1 MTGKKT
7 KKDTSNAG
15 FAKVPNKVT
24 NKPPDTST
32 KGQAKK
38 PRNKTTSGEKIRNHA
53 QEPTKENAFRHTLFK
68 QAPDALAIIN
78 ENHKIVEANGSF
90 AALLG
95 YTLDEALQLHPSDWD
110 FEYTTQGKFPKQG
123 SEFPIHA
130 TTRETTF
137 RRKDGTIID
146 VEASYTPAELEEGTI
161 LFLVCRDITK
171 RKQLEAALLQ
181 SEKAHR
187 TLLENVPVSIY
198 RTSADGRLL
207 DANPAM
213 IKTFGYS
220 DRESFL
226 AVKVADLYA
235 DPATDKIFFD
245 TMVKSGEI
253 TIMEAEFRKKD
264 GTTFWAE
271 DHVQVIRDENG
282 ERLFYEGSLIDITE
296 RRQMEDNLAK
306 QQYLMDALLDTIP
319 DYIYFKDLKSRFIR
333 TSKSHA
339 KAFGLSDPAQVI
351 GKTDFDFFTEEHA
364 HSAYEDEQNIIR
376 TGQPLTK
383 EERETWLDRSDT
395 WVIATKMPLRNQQ
408 GEIIGT
414 FGISKDITERRQAEI
429 ALRESEQR
437 FQLASW
443 ATKDVIWERNLST
456 DTILWND
463 SLRKLLHYSAEE
475 IKPTVEWW
483 QEHIHPADR
492 TKVINSIQRTIE
504 QGDDFWSK
512 EYRFRLADDSYADIF
527 DRGYILYDEHGK
539 PVKMIGA
546 MSDIT
551 DRKQAEEKLEAER
564 HLLSTLIDNL
574 PDYVFVKDVNSHLIL
589 DNIAHRRLLG
599 ATTLEQVIGKTDFDF
614 FPSELAALYIADEQ
628 KIIQSG
634 EAMINHE
641 EPVIDRAGNQRWLL
655 TTKVPLLDRHG
666 VITGIVGINHDIT
679 NRKQA
684 EIALRESEQRFQL
697 ASWAT
702 KDVIWERNLS
712 TNTILWND
720 SLRKLFHYSAEE
732 IKPTV
737 EWWQEHIHPLD
748 RAKVINS
755 IQRTLEQGDDFW
767 SKEYRFRLAD
777 DSHADIFDRG
787 YILYD
792 EHGKPVKMIGA
803 MSDITD
809 RKQAEEKLEAERSL
823 LHTLIDNLQDSIFVK
838 DVDSRIIVDNIA
850 HQRRLGAASLEQ
862 VIGKTDFDFF
872 PDEFASSYYADEQQV
887 IQSGESLVDHE
898 EPFID
903 PQGNRRWLLTT
914 KVLLRDREGN
924 ITGIVGNSRDITD
937 RKQTEDLLKKEH
949 ADLEERTAELNV
961 ALRETEGLFST
972 IQDILISTNLTQI
985 CQTLMEHF
993 LDLVKADRIALYLVD
1008 HERQEILLN
1017 LASGNSLHPSS
1028 ITYQELNAGISGQ
1041 VFKSGQPVLSLSDDD
1056 EPTETYE
1063 RRIQE
1068 NVGSLIVVP
1077 FLTRESAGTLHVMG
1091 TITVINRVGQPV
1103 FTEHDKDLLMTMATQ
1118 AAIAVQNIR
1127 LYEEAQRARE
1137 LADAANRSKSEF
1149 LSNMSHEI
1157 RTPMNAILGLTQ
1169 LVLDTD
1175 LDDIQRNYLQ
1185 KVNTSSKALLN
1196 ILNDILDYS
1205 KIEAGRLDLE
1215 AVDFDLDETLRNTAE
1230 LFSVKTDEK
1239 EIELVLE
1246 IAPEVPLAL
1255 NGDPLR
1261 LGQVLNNL
1269 VGNAVK
1275 FTERGEIHIMV
1286 KMNKIEDGKIWLQFS
1301 VRDTGIGIT
1310 EEQIE
1315 RLFHAFSQADSS
1327 TTRKFGGT
1335 GLGLAISKRLVE
1347 MMGGE
1352 LGVES
1357 MQGQGSTFHF
1367 NVPLQPAHSEIPL
1380 RQIHVLHGM
1389 KTLVVDDQD
1398 ASLQIMDHI
1407 LNSWSFDV
1415 TLVNSGEEGL
1425 QAIKQAAQSGHPFEL
1440 LLVDWKMPGMDGL
1453 ELASRIRDLKT
1464 QIGNPPLVI
1473 MVTAFG
1479 REDVLKSVEAIQI
1492 DAVLEKPVTASP
1504 LFDLLVDVQKGK
1516 GARIQAPP
1524 RVKRLEL
1531 FEMTLPIHGAHIL
1544 VVEDNTTNQLVARG
1558 FLEKMG
1564 LIVDIANDGLEAVE
1578 KTASHNYD
1586 LILMD
1591 LQMPNMDG
1599 FEATRK
1605 IRSMESG
1612 GSLPIIAMTAAVLQ
1626 KDRDAS
1632 HAAGMNGHI
1641 AKPIHVEELV
1651 STLLIWVPHRF
1662 KETDGSSDSMVDQA
1676 PLEDTAFE
1684 STTDF
1689 DLNITLSWLGGDR
1702 TLLKR
1707 ILTFFQLDLE
1717 KISHEL
1723 HDASQEG
1730 NWAVVKSIAHKL
1742 NGTAG
1747 NMGAVALQ
1755 HEAASVEARL
1765 MEQTSADTSALEEKV
1780 GQALEFCKSFLA
1792 EMAKQAVTQP
1802 PVSQDDVEQALAEL
1816 ASILLRHRIAP
1827 TPLLEKVQAAQ
1838 GWGAG
1843 KEMLEKLIQETG
1855 TFQYEEALLTLELI
1869 RKELKLK

>member
-7 KKDTSNAG
+7 KKDTSG
-15 FAKVPNKVT
+15 VGSAKVPNKVT
-24 NKPPDTST
+24 NTPPEIST
-32 KGQAKK
+32 KGRVKK

-53 QEPTKENAFRHTLFK
+53 QKPTKENAFRHTLFE

-95 YTLDEALQLHPSDWD
+95 YTLDETLQLHPSDWD
-110 FEYTTQGKFPKQG
+110 FEYTTQEKFPGRG

-130 TTRETTF
+130 TVRETTF
-137 RRKDGTIID
+137 RRKDGTIIH
-146 VEASYTPAELEEGTI
+146 VEASYTPAELEEGI
-161 LFLVCRDITK
+161 MLFLVCRDITK

-213 IKTFGYS
+213 IKTFGYP

-245 TMVKSGEI
+245 TMVKSGDI
-253 TIMEAEFRKKD
+253 AIMEAEFRKKD

-333 TSKSHA
+333 TSKSHI
-339 KAFGLSDPAQVI
+339 KAFGLNDPGEVI

-364 HSAYEDEQNIIR
+364 RSAYEDEQNIIR
-376 TGQPLTK
+376 TGQPVTK

-429 ALRESEQR
+429 ALQESEQR

-456 DTILWND
+456 HTILWND
-463 SLRKLLHYSAEE
+463 SLRKLFHYSAEE

-492 TKVINSIQRTIE
+492 AKVINSIQRTIE

-527 DRGYILYDEHGK
+527 DRGYILYDGQGG
-539 PVKMIGA
+539 PLKMIGA

-551 DRKQAEEKLEAER
+551 ERKQAEEKLETER
-564 HLLSTLIDNL
+564 QLLSTLIDNL
-574 PDYVFVKDVNSHLIL
+574 PDYVFVKDVNSRLIL

-599 ATTLEQVIGKTDFDF
+599 ATTLEQVVGRTDFDF
-614 FPSELAALYIADEQ
+614 FPSELASLYIADEQ

-634 EAMINHE
+634 EAMINRE
-641 EPVIDRAGNQRWLL
+641 EPVIDRDGNQRWLL
-655 TTKVPLLDRHG
+655 TTKVPLLDRQG

-684 EIALRESEQRFQL
+684 E
-697 ASWAT
+697 
-702 KDVIWERNLS
+702 
-712 TNTILWND
+712 
-720 SLRKLFHYSAEE
+720 
-732 IKPTV
+732 
-737 EWWQEHIHPLD
+737 
-748 RAKVINS
+748 
-755 IQRTLEQGDDFW
+755 
-767 SKEYRFRLAD
+767 
-777 DSHADIFDRG
+777 
-787 YILYD
+787 
-792 EHGKPVKMIGA
+792 
-803 MSDITD
+803 
-809 RKQAEEKLEAERSL
+809 
-823 LHTLIDNLQDSIFVK
+823 
-838 DVDSRIIVDNIA
+838 
-850 HQRRLGAASLEQ
+850 
-862 VIGKTDFDFF
+862 
-872 PDEFASSYYADEQQV
+872 
-887 IQSGESLVDHE
+887 
-898 EPFID
+898 
-903 PQGNRRWLLTT
+903 
-914 KVLLRDREGN
+914 
-924 ITGIVGNSRDITD
+924 
-937 RKQTEDLLKKEH
+937 DLLKKKH

-972 IQDILISTNLTQI
+972 IQDMLISTNLTQI

-1017 LASGNSLHPSS
+1017 LASGNALQSS
-1028 ITYQELNAGISGQ
+1028 SMTYQELNAGISGQ
-1041 VFKSGQPVLSLSDDD
+1041 VFKSGQPVLSLSADD
-1056 EPTETYE
+1056 EPRETHE
-1063 RRIQE
+1063 RRIHE
-1068 NVGSLIVVP
+1068 NVDSLIVVP
-1077 FLTRESAGTLHVMG
+1077 LLTRESTKTLHVMG
-1091 TITVINRVGQPV
+1091 TITVINRVGQPA
-1103 FTEHDKDLLMTMATQ
+1103 FTQHDKDLLMTMATQ
-1118 AAIAVQNIR
+1118 AAIVVQNIR

-1157 RTPMNAILGLTQ
+1157 RTPMSAILGLTQ

-1215 AVDFDLDETLRNTAE
+1215 EVDFDLDQTLRNTAE

-1310 EEQIE
+1310 QEQIE
-1315 RLFHAFSQADSS
+1315 RLFHAFSQADTS

-1380 RQIHVLHGM
+1380 RQIDVLHGM

-1415 TLVNSGEEGL
+1415 TLVNSGAEGL
-1425 QAIKQAAQSGHPFEL
+1425 QAINQAAQSGHPFEL

-1453 ELASRIRDLKT
+1453 ELASRIRDLRT
-1464 QIGNPPLVI
+1464 QTGNPPLVI

-1479 REDVLKSVEAIQI
+1479 REDVLKSVDAIQI

-1516 GARIQAPP
+1516 GAKIQAPP
-1524 RVKRLEL
+1524 RVKKLEL
-1531 FEMTLPIHGAHIL
+1531 FEMTLAIHGAHIL

-1605 IRSMESG
+1605 IRSMENG

-1632 HAAGMNGHI
+1632 NAAGMNGHI

-1651 STLLIWVPHRF
+1651 STLLTWVPHHF
-1662 KETDGSSDSMVDQA
+1662 KETGGSSDSMVDQA
-1676 PLEDTAFE
+1676 PLEDTQLE

-1723 HDASQEG
+1723 HDAGQQG

-1765 MEQTSADTSALEEKV
+1765 LEQPSADISALEEKV

-1792 EMAKQAVTQP
+1792 EMADQAVTQP
-1802 PVSQDDVEQALAEL
+1802 AASQHDVEQALAEL
-1816 ASILLRHRIAP
+1816 ASILSRHRIAP

-1838 GWGAG
+1838 GWGAS
-1843 KEMLEKLIQETG
+1843 KEMLEKLVQETG